1 MIYEFWNILR
11 VCLFYFY
18 LFTLY
23 FVYTGNHM
31 AVRKKKG
38 LSGYY
43 FKSFQQSIFEFAY
56 FPFLSLLGV

>member
-31 AVRKKKG
+31 ALRKKKG
-38 LSGYY
+38 LNGYY
-43 FKSFQQSIFEFAY
+43 FKSLLQSVFAY
-56 FPFLSLLGV
+56 FSFLSLLGV